1 MWCDVPSQQRAQGSV
16 VEGPAG
22 AVEVRVRIPAKVN
35 LFLAVRGVRPD
46 GYHELTTVLQT
57 VDLHDEVRARLVG
70 TPWAMQHPAARK
82 LMRLSLEHDGG
93 MVVPDDHDNLVLQ
106 AARGLLRQLCVPTDP
121 EPEELDRAPRTELA
135 LTKRIPVAAGMAGG
149 SADAAATLLAL
160 DRLWAMGLGPD
171 GLRPLA
177 ARLGAD
183 VPFCLAGGTALATGT
198 GTDTARVL
206 SRGTFHWVVG
216 VSSEG
221 LSTPSVYDAY
231 DELDLEPSVVE
242 PDVVLQALRSGDV
255 ELLAGA
261 LHNDL
266 ETAAIKLRPSLAD
279 RLEDMYA
286 AGALRAIV
294 SGSGPTVVALAPDE
308 GSARGIADP
317 VADRFAEVRVVSSPA
332 GGPRVAER
340 LLQSA

>member
-1 MWCDVPSQQRAQGSV
+1 M
-16 VEGPAG
+16 VEESAG
-22 AVEVRVRIPAKVN
+22 AIEVRVRVPAKVN
-35 LFLAVRGVRPD
+35 LFLAVRGVRDD

-57 VDLHDEVRARLVG
+57 VAVHDEVRARLEG

-93 MVVPDDHDNLVLQ
+93 DAVPDGGDNLVLR
-106 AARGLLRQLCVPTDP
+106 AARGLLGELCVPTDP
-121 EPEELDRAPRTELA
+121 EPDELDRAPRTELE
-135 LTKRIPVAAGMAGG
+135 LTKQIPVAAGMAGG
-149 SADAAATLLAL
+149 SADAAATLVAL
-160 DRLWAMGLGPD
+160 DRLWGAGLGPE

-177 ARLGAD
+177 ARIGAD

-198 GTDTARVL
+198 GADTARVL
-206 SRGTFHWVVG
+206 ARGTFHWVVG
-216 VSSEG
+216 VAGEG
-221 LSTPSVYDAY
+221 LSTPAVYDAF

-255 ELLAGA
+255 DLLAGA

-266 ETAAIKLRPSLAD
+266 EAAAIALRPALAD

-286 AGALRAIV
+286 AGALRAIL

-308 GSARGIADP
+308 AAAHDIASE
-317 VADRFAEVRVVSSPA
+317 VADRFTRVCVVSSPA

-340 LLQSA
+340 LLQTA

>member
-1 MWCDVPSQQRAQGSV
+1 M
-16 VEGPAG
+16 EEPAG
-22 AVEVRVRIPAKVN
+22 VAEVRVRIPAKVN

-57 VDLHDEVRARLVG
+57 VGVHDEITARLRG

-93 MVVPDDHDNLVLQ
+93 DAVGENEDNLVLR
-106 AARGLLRQLCVPTDP
+106 AARALLEELCVPTDP
-121 EPEELDRAPRTELA
+121 SEEELERAPRTELT
-135 LTKRIPVAAGMAGG
+135 LHKNIPVAAGMAGG

-160 DRLWAMGLGPD
+160 DRLWGAGLGPEA
-171 GLRPLA
+171 LRPIA
-177 ARLGAD
+177 AGLGAD

-198 GTDTARVL
+198 GSDTARVL
-206 SRGTFHWVVG
+206 ARGDFHWVVG
-216 VSSEG
+216 ADDEG
-221 LSTPSVYDAY
+221 LSTPAVYAAFD
-231 DELDLEPSVVE
+231 DLDLEPSVIE

-255 ELLAGA
+255 DLLAGA

-266 ETAAIKLRPSLAD
+266 ETAAIALRPSLAD

-308 GSARGIADP
+308 HAARTIADR
-317 VADRFAEVRVVSSPA
+317 VGDQFSRVCVVRSPA
-332 GGPRVAER
+332 GGPRLADRV
-340 LLQSA
+340 LQSA

>member
-1 MWCDVPSQQRAQGSV
+1 MEEW
-16 VEGPAG
+16 AG
-22 AVEVRVRIPAKVN
+22 VAEVRVRVPAKVN

-57 VDLHDEVRARLVG
+57 VGVHDEVAARLSG
-70 TPWAMQHPAARK
+70 TPWAMQHPSARK
-82 LMRLSLEHDGG
+82 LMQLSLRHDGG
-93 MVVPDDHDNLVLQ
+93 DAVGADDDNLVMR
-106 AARGLLRQLCVPTDP
+106 AARALLEELCVPTDP
-121 EPEELDRAPRTELA
+121 SPDELERAPRTELT

-160 DRLWAMGLGPD
+160 DRLWGAGLGPEE
-171 GLRPLA
+171 LRPVA

-198 GTDTARVL
+198 GADTARVL
-206 SRGTFHWVVG
+206 ARGDFHWVVG
-216 VSSEG
+216 ADDEG
-221 LSTPSVYDAY
+221 LSTPAVYRAY

-242 PDVVLQALRSGDV
+242 PDIVLQALRSGDT

-266 ETAAIKLRPSLAD
+266 ETAAISLRPSLAD

-294 SGSGPTVVALAPDE
+294 SGSGPTVVALAADE
-308 GSARGIADP
+308 HDAQVIAERVGDS
-317 VADRFAEVRVVSSPA
+317 FASVRVVRSPA
-332 GGPRVAER
+332 GGPRLADRV
-340 LLQSA
+340 LQSA

>member
-1 MWCDVPSQQRAQGSV
+1 M
-16 VEGPAG
+16 EEPAG
-22 AVEVRVRIPAKVN
+22 VAEVRVRVPAKVN
-35 LFLAVRGVRPD
+35 LFLAVRGVRDD
-46 GYHELTTVLQT
+46 GYHELATVLQT
-57 VDLHDEVRARLVG
+57 VDLHDEVTARLVG

-82 LMRLSLEHDGG
+82 LMRLSLRHDGG
-93 MVVPDDHDNLVLQ
+93 AAVPDDGENLVLR
-106 AARGLLRQLCVPTDP
+106 AARGLLRELCDP
-121 EPEELDRAPRTELA
+121 CDPSPEELERAPRTELT

-160 DRLWAMGLGPD
+160 DRLWDVRLGPEA
-171 GLRPLA
+171 LRPIA

-206 SRGTFHWVVG
+206 SRGDFHWVVG
-216 VSSEG
+216 VADGG
-221 LSTPSVYDAY
+221 LSTPAVYAAF
-231 DELDLEPSVVE
+231 DELDLEPSVIE
-242 PDVVLQALRSGDV
+242 PDLVLQAVRSGDV

-266 ETAAIKLRPSLAD
+266 ETAAIALRPELAD

-294 SGSGPTVVALAPDE
+294 SGSGPTVVALAGDE
-308 GSARGIADP
+308 HAARTIAEQ
-317 VADRFAEVRVVSSPA
+317 VGDRFAQVCVVRSPA
-332 GGPRVAER
+332 GGPRIAQR
-340 LLQSA
+340 ALQPA